1 MAVLEGA
8 AVTLTAAQATV
19 MARALADAEH
29 YRRDSAAM
37 WCPACAASPGG
48 ACPCHLAYV
57 APADAYRALAAELA
71 RVTKSADRGGQT
83 PQPASEPL
91 PL

>member
-1 MAVLEGA
+1 MAVLEEA
-8 AVTLTAAQATV
+8 AVALTEAQAAV
-19 MARALADAEH
+19 MSKALADAER
-29 YRRDSAAM
+29 YRLESAAR
-37 WCPACAASPGG
+37 WCADCAARKGG

>member
-19 MARALADAEH
+19 MARALADAER
-29 YRRDSAAM
+29 YRLESAAR
-37 WCPACAASPGG
+37 WCADCAARKGG

-57 APADAYRALAAELA
+57 APADAYRELAAELA
-71 RVTKSADRGGQT
+71 HMTNMAGRDVRAPRPVSDR
-83 PQPASEPL
+83 SR
-91 PL
+91 